1 MERITPETYEKMNEE
16 FEEGLAFSII
26 VPTQEEIDDWQQET
40 KLNIVKNLVNKI
52 AELLNAEIHYS
63 YLLDHKGVEQ
73 RKISIIYK
81 EE

>member
-1 MERITPETYEKMNEE
+1 MRSLKRKDSLSLLLFPLKKKSMTGSK
-16 FEEGLAFSII
+16 
-26 VPTQEEIDDWQQET
+26 ET
-40 KLNIVKNLVNKI
+40 KLNIVKNLVEKI

>member
-1 MERITPETYEKMNEE
+1 MTGSK
-16 FEEGLAFSII
+16 
-26 VPTQEEIDDWQQET
+26 ET
-40 KLNIVKNLVNKI
+40 KLNIVKNLVEKI

>member
-1 MERITPETYEKMNEE
+1 MKSLRRKDLPSELKFLPKKKLMTGSK
-16 FEEGLAFSII
+16 
-26 VPTQEEIDDWQQET
+26 ET
-40 KLNIVKNLVNKI
+40 KLNIVKNLVEKI

-73 RKISIIYK
+73 RKISITYK

>member
-1 MERITPETYEKMNEE
+1 MPSELKFLPKKKLMTGSKETE
-16 FEEGLAFSII
+16 
-26 VPTQEEIDDWQQET
+26 
-40 KLNIVKNLVNKI
+40 LNIVKNLVEKI

-73 RKISIIYK
+73 RKISITYK